1 MNTEFKNL
9 DDLYNRIKPA
19 LYSKVMELKR
29 NHISYVKESDI
40 WNYLSKNVWSKKE
53 NLSLTT
59 FLLPSKKQPP
69 QMVRLFFL

>member
-40 WNYLSKNVWSKKE
+40 WNYLRMYGLKKKTCH
-53 NLSLTT
+53 L
-59 FLLPSKKQPP
+59 
-69 QMVRLFFL
+69 MIW